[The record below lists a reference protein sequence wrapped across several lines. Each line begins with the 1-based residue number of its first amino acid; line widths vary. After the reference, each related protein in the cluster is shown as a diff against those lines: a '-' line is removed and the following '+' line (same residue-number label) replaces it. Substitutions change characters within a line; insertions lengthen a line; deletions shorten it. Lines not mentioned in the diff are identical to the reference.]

1 MRAGLAGCNIIRV
14 AELEGDARADLIDG
28 AEADLDGTHDRLEDE
43 VEGAV
48 VFRRGLAE
56 SLRHLR
62 LSRDLAQSEA
72 ERKHVRITPLVLA
85 RRHGRAKDFAGA
97 LVDDLVEA
105 AAD

>member
-1 MRAGLAGCNIIRV
+1 MRAGLLVRV
-14 AELEGDARADLIDG
+14 AKLEGDARADLIDA
-28 AEADLDGTHDRLEDE
+28 AETDLDGTHDRLKDE

-62 LSRDLAQSEA
+62 LSRDLAQSKA
-72 ERKHVRITPLVLA
+72 ERKYVRITPLVLA
-85 RRHGRAKDFAGA
+85 RRHGRAKDCAGA